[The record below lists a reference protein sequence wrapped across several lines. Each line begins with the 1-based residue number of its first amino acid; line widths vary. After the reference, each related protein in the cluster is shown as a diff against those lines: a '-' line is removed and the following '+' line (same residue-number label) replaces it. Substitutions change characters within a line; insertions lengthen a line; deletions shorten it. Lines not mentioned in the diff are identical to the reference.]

1 MNIKPVETLREKE
14 EEMLLGSSSCRDSL
28 EIPRLHPSPSSTCQS
43 PCHPISGPRTPY
55 RNVSNTPALV
65 ENPLSSSTPGR
76 ATTPVLSHSPP
87 SLLQLSPWDDNC
99 SISLPSST
107 PQPTRSTLSPTF
119 ANSTSSL
126 LSPTFANSSAS
137 AGNLLLSPNNF
148 TAILPAPANTP
159 TCRETALRLREGG
172 AEQGVLMEAATRLQY
187 RMRGEEIE
195 QSVGKLRQHMVEES
209 GAFILEQQV
218 NQLRSAFPGMDDMS
232 TSEVLATT
240 VDFLHFAR
248 ARSGKDLISK
258 FLNERPCY

>member
-1 MNIKPVETLREKE
+1 
-14 EEMLLGSSSCRDSL
+14 MLLGSSSFRDSL
-28 EIPRLHPSPSSTCQS
+28 EIPRLHPSPSSTCHS
-43 PCHPISGPRTPY
+43 PCPPVSGPRTPY
-55 RNVSNTPALV
+55 RNASNAPALV

-76 ATTPVLSHSPP
+76 ATTPVLSHTPP
-87 SLLQLSPWDDNC
+87 SLLQLSPWDYNC
-99 SISLPSST
+99 STSLPSST
-107 PQPTRSTLSPTF
+107 PQPTRSG
-119 ANSTSSL
+119 

-137 AGNLLLSPNNF
+137 AGNLLLSPNDF

-159 TCRETALRLREGG
+159 TCRETATRLREGG

-195 QSVGKLRQHMVEES
+195 QSVSKLRQHMGEES

-248 ARSGKDLISK
+248 ARSGKDLISE
-258 FLNERPCY
+258 FFNERPCY